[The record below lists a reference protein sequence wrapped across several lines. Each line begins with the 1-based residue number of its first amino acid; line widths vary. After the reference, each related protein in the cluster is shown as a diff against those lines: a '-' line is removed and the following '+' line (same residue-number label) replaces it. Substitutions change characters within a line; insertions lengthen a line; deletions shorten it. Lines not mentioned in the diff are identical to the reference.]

1 MQNDVTKKGQERGR
15 GCVCMRKSWV
25 ERVLGVWT
33 LESRVEHAGHDFPE
47 MWLVGGPDSM
57 KLESHV

>member
-1 MQNDVTKKGQERGR
+1 
-15 GCVCMRKSWV
+15 MRKSWV